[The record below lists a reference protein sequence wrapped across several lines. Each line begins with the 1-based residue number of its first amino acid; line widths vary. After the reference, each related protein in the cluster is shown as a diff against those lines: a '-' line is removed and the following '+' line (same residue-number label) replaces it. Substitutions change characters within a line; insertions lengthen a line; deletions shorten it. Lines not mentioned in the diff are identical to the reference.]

1 MCLSGSCIV
10 QYIHDHFRRQFKQPA
25 AIGARPAQGNIEG
38 RCQGARERQ
47 GRGTW
52 GGGGA
57 VCPFDAIHISASEA
71 RCDDDRVIVT
81 MGTYNDG
88 GMEQVALP
96 WPAAQR
102 SIM

>member
-38 RCQGARERQ
+38 RCQGAKERQ

-52 GGGGA
+52 GEEGLPA
-57 VCPFDAIHISASEA
+57 LLTQF
-71 RCDDDRVIVT
+71 
-81 MGTYNDG
+81 TYLLVKP
-88 GMEQVALP
+88 VA
-96 WPAAQR
+96 
-102 SIM
+102 MMTV